1 MAKRKLTIG
10 CVLVVVGGNGL
21 GGCGGSIEDGPSD
34 EMTQDL
40 DEGAGGSGVGGFV
53 GDVGT
58 IGTGGVGSTGGAIF
72 IGVPADGG
80 GFVGDIGIIYPGT
93 GGYMGSGGE
102 SNLGG
107 MGGEAVDEE

>member
-1 MAKRKLTIG
+1 MSKRKLTIG

-34 EMTQDL
+34 ETTQDGMVGSG
-40 DEGAGGSGVGGFV
+40 GAGVGGW
-53 GDVGT
+53 VGT
-58 IGTGGVGSTGGAIF
+58 IATGGVGSTGGAIF

-93 GGYMGSGGE
+93 GGYTGSGGE